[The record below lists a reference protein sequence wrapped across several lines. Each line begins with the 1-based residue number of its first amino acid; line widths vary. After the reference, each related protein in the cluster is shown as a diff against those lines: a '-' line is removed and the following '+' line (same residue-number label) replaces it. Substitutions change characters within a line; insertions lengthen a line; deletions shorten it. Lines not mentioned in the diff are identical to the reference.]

1 MSSEVAETE
10 SRLTDN
16 WIRPALGPDVQVVIG
31 PPSDSAPAD
40 ATAVTL
46 TLMDIAPAPPA
57 RTADG
62 VPPLKLRARYLVTV
76 AAKNAMTA
84 RQALADLAF
93 AAGPTEDVELQAGA
107 PAPELWQS
115 LGVRV
120 RPAVVIS
127 VLFQRE
133 RQTRPVPRVRQPLI
147 TRWSPSR
154 AVVGVVLGPGNVP
167 IAGALVEVEGVAQ
180 STYSNHRG
188 EFAFRAVPGSEP
200 APALV
205 IRAKGTQV
213 RVRVEGQASE
223 RAPLVIRIPLS
234 ES

>member
-10 SRLTDN
+10 GRLTDH
-16 WIRPALGPDVQVVIG
+16 WIRPALGPDVQIVVG
-31 PPSDSAPAD
+31 PPNDSAPAD
-40 ATAVTL
+40 GTSVTL

-57 RTADG
+57 RTTDG

-76 AAKNAMTA
+76 AAKNAMSA

-93 AAGPTEDVELQAGA
+93 SAGPAEDVELQATA
-107 PAPELWQS
+107 PGPELWQS
-115 LGVRV
+115 LGVRA
-120 RPAVVIS
+120 RPAVVVS

-133 RQTRPVPRVRQPLI
+133 RQTRPVPRVREPLI

-154 AVVGVVLGPGNVP
+154 ALVGVVLGPGNVP
-167 IAGALVEVEGVAQ
+167 IAGALVEVEGVEQ

-188 EFAFRAVPGSEP
+188 EFAFRSVPGSEP

-205 IRAKGTQV
+205 VRAKGTRV

-223 RAPLVIRIPLS
+223 SAPIVIRVPLS